1 MQKADTVFLVRGDGM
16 CVATWGLVEAE
27 FNAKARRDGREP
39 VLVGLVVGEAA
50 IGEHGPS
57 HEVVQGERDGKP
69 WAGCSR
75 CSLTGATLTTVRCA
89 DTKGT

>member
-16 CVATWGLVEAE
+16 CVATWGLDEAA
-27 FNAKARRDGREP
+27 FNAKRRRGSEP
-39 VLVGLVVGEAA
+39 LMLGLVVGDEA
-50 IGEHGPS
+50 IGQHGAS
-57 HEVVQGERDGKP
+57 HEVVQGERDGKA
-69 WAGCSR
+69 WVGCSR